1 MSCTFAHS
9 VDELQRSKR
18 YHPNQTSASANLA
31 NSAAIGAAAAAA
43 VAANF
48 AKPNPNYRF
57 SDDNALTSM
66 IVLNV
71 FASNSSPANFVT

>member
-18 YHPNQTSASANLA
+18 FHPNYASANLA

-48 AKPNPNYRF
+48 AKPNHHSYRY
-57 SDDNALTSM
+57 
-66 IVLNV
+66 I
-71 FASNSSPANFVT
+71 PIGRRGE